1 MIRAAPQL
9 KHPTQPES
17 PCVVLQYA
25 EDTLVI
31 FRAEPEA
38 ATKLKE
44 ILDQF
49 AAFSGLHINFD
60 KSTLVPIHV
69 PEQTVS
75 LCVQAI
81 GCSRESFPQQYLGLP
96 LSATKLP
103 ISNFN
108 TYIQKADK
116 FLSSWQ
122 ADLLNP
128 MGRGIMVNAVLDSI
142 LVYLM
147 SSMQLPQK
155 TIQAMDAKRRAF
167 FWSADKNGHCSSGS
181 CLVAWE
187 NLCCPREFGGL
198 GVRDL
203 GIQNICLLLKL
214 VHRLHCPQS
223 SAWARWVQSRASIC
237 SLQGDLHGEHWQAL
251 RSILPLY
258 QAITTVSVGDGR
270 TCSFWHDIWVGDEPL
285 ADRFPALFSHCTAKT
300 APLSLFKPA
309 SIPRWCP
316 GFQQQQQKN

>member
-9 KHPTQPES
+9 KHPTDPES
-17 PCVVLQYA
+17 PCAVLQYA
-25 EDTLVI
+25 DDTLVI
-31 FRAEPEA
+31 FRAETEA
-38 ATKLKE
+38 AVKLKE

-96 LSATKLP
+96 LYATKLP

-147 SSMQLPQK
+147 SSLQLPQT

-167 FWSADKNGHCSSGS
+167 FWSADKNGHCSPGS
-181 CLVAWE
+181 FLIAW
-187 NLCCPREFGGL
+187 
-198 GVRDL
+198 
-203 GIQNICLLLKL
+203 
-214 VHRLHCPQS
+214 
-223 SAWARWVQSRASIC
+223 
-237 SLQGDLHGEHWQAL
+237 
-251 RSILPLY
+251 
-258 QAITTVSVGDGR
+258 
-270 TCSFWHDIWVGDEPL
+270 
-285 ADRFPALFSHCTAKT
+285 
-300 APLSLFKPA
+300 
-309 SIPRWCP
+309 
-316 GFQQQQQKN
+316 